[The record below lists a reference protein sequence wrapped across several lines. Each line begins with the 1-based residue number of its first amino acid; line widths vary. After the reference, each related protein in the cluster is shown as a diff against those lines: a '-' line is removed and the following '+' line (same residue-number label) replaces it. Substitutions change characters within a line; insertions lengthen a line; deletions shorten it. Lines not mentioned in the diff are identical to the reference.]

1 MNTTISRRK
10 ILSRSRADDLN
21 QTHNHRDL
29 PDFYDDIWFS
39 HEQLFKD
46 HIAEVLRKW
55 DHIDDEIWAK
65 MIFMSKNRRIAK
77 AYIRLPTVII
87 DGSQNGFDG
96 YRVGLNG
103 FEDPFKDSQTDR
115 LMSQIGKGCRIGVDD
130 CGDIFIKRYSHSNIY
145 VHSYPIDYSQSCV
158 DDYVIEADGRLE
170 ANRKY
175 LIFDMSKYEASVI
188 NEMRNAYPNRG
199 KLQQQSI
206 VIISFVRNHI
216 NSILEMPIYIM
227 LINIVALDMLKSK
240 LSPGTESFHCKAM
253 LIKLI
258 LSIVLYHSIQQR
270 DINRIRI
277 PEFVSVFEPLRKS
290 YWSDDQHNDTL
301 LLDDLN
307 YRKNRFDNIDREKFI
322 KLDRDL
328 NLKAQTSAEQ
338 NRYLK
343 PLPKLPPRDR
353 IKVGPNFHEF
363 LETPRRSNQCQI
375 IKIPSPDYPDNAKS
389 PNNNN
394 ETFNFGTLSKEKT
407 LRKKKTTSRNR
418 RKPSSSNEIESIFE
432 SKLADESLYD
442 TINVCLEDRN
452 RSIRKPVS
460 RSFTEKPRH
469 HSDLIDSQRNFIK
482 LSMQKTVD
490 RKTSSSRAVAVSS
503 RTLHK
508 NDYNNLIHLNEDP
521 YYSGLKAR
529 VTSERNEIASENVT
543 NGTKKGLH
551 WMVRKM
557 LSNNYLNILTSR
569 QTKNKVPKSK
579 SSTESSTDSDPYVSI
594 NDVYEPIYGYTSDN
608 HIIRYDEDWR

>member
-1 MNTTISRRK
+1 
-10 ILSRSRADDLN
+10 
-21 QTHNHRDL
+21 
-29 PDFYDDIWFS
+29 
-39 HEQLFKD
+39 
-46 HIAEVLRKW
+46 
-55 DHIDDEIWAK
+55 
-65 MIFMSKNRRIAK
+65 
-77 AYIRLPTVII
+77 
-87 DGSQNGFDG
+87 
-96 YRVGLNG
+96 
-103 FEDPFKDSQTDR
+103 
-115 LMSQIGKGCRIGVDD
+115 
-130 CGDIFIKRYSHSNIY
+130 
-145 VHSYPIDYSQSCV
+145 
-158 DDYVIEADGRLE
+158 
-170 ANRKY
+170 
-175 LIFDMSKYEASVI
+175 
-188 NEMRNAYPNRG
+188 
-199 KLQQQSI
+199 
-206 VIISFVRNHI
+206 
-216 NSILEMPIYIM
+216 M

-240 LSPGTESFHCKAM
+240 LSPA
-253 LIKLI
+253 
-258 LSIVLYHSIQQR
+258 R

-363 LETPRRSNQCQI
+363 LETPRRSNQY
-375 IKIPSPDYPDNAKS
+375 YPDNAKS

-394 ETFNFGTLSKEKT
+394 ETFNFGTLSKRNIEKEE
-407 LRKKKTTSRNR
+407 TTSRNR
-418 RKPSSSNEIESIFE
+418 RKPSSSNEIESILRVNLPMKVSTIRLMSVSKTVIVRYE
-432 SKLADESLYD
+432 SRKQVVYGKTSTSFRSDRFSKKLYQIVYA
-442 TINVCLEDRN
+442 
-452 RSIRKPVS
+452 
-460 RSFTEKPRH
+460 
-469 HSDLIDSQRNFIK
+469 
-482 LSMQKTVD
+482 KTVD

-521 YYSGLKAR
+521 YIR
-529 VTSERNEIASENVT
+529 SEGKSDIRENEIASENVT

-551 WMVRKM
+551 WM
-557 LSNNYLNILTSR
+557 
-569 QTKNKVPKSK
+569 SK

>member
-21 QTHNHRDL
+21 QTHSHRDL

-130 CGDIFIKRYSHSNIY
+130 CGDIFIKRYSHSNIF

-418 RKPSSSNEIESIFE
+418 RKPSSSNEIESILRVNLPMKVSTIRLMSVSKTVIVRYE
-432 SKLADESLYD
+432 S
-442 TINVCLEDRN
+442 
-452 RSIRKPVS
+452 P
-460 RSFTEKPRH
+460 
-469 HSDLIDSQRNFIK
+469 NFIK

-543 NGTKKGLH
+543 NGTKKD
-551 WMVRKM
+551 
-557 LSNNYLNILTSR
+557 
-569 QTKNKVPKSK
+569 
-579 SSTESSTDSDPYVSI
+579 STGWLERCYQIIISTF
-594 NDVYEPIYGYTSDN
+594 
-608 HIIRYDEDWR
+608 